1 MAHHR
6 RRFAVDPEAPVTID
20 IDSTAIDAHGSQ
32 IGVQWNRHY
41 HRRCFHPLVAML
53 AETGDW
59 LDVALRPGSCHTSL
73 GTEEFLIGI
82 VNCLKHDLGR
92 VDAVRGDAG
101 YPGAE
106 ILSFLEDVVEVP
118 YVFRLPT
125 NSRLDKLAAPFMK
138 RPPGRPP
145 REGRVWLHEL
155 SHRAGTWSEDRR
167 VVLVVLEKPGDLFLN
182 KFFLVTSW
190 SEQDKS
196 AEDLLEFYRQRGT
209 LEGQIGVL
217 KDMLRPALS
226 STSRLKRHVR
236 GKPPKKRRLTPR
248 DDYACNEVNLLL
260 FAMAHNLGNVG
271 REILASATNRPCSV
285 RGFRKSLIRVPA
297 RLTLHARRVVVVVRR
312 AVTPLWHAFMRTLD
326 VLLPLAPP
334 LTA

>member
-1 MAHHR
+1 M
-6 RRFAVDPEAPVTID
+6 
-20 IDSTAIDAHGSQ
+20 
-32 IGVQWNRHY
+32 
-41 HRRCFHPLVAML
+41 
-53 AETGDW
+53 
-59 LDVALRPGSCHTSL
+59 
-73 GTEEFLIGI
+73 
-82 VNCLKHDLGR
+82 
-92 VDAVRGDAG
+92 DAVRGDAG

-226 STSRLKRHVR
+226 STSRLKRHGR

-248 DDYACNEVNLLL
+248 DDYACN
-260 FAMAHNLGNVG
+260 
-271 REILASATNRPCSV
+271 
-285 RGFRKSLIRVPA
+285 
-297 RLTLHARRVVVVVRR
+297 
-312 AVTPLWHAFMRTLD
+312 
-326 VLLPLAPP
+326 
-334 LTA
+334 